1 MFSTILPSFDC
12 FLPSFFS
19 NLWLLLNFVS
29 MNFSCYICVHIHRKM
44 YSYTENT
51 LKLWVTIVVVVVF
64 WWPGWEKTLNKQAF
78 PDIVCHSNNLI
89 GRLMTELNDELFSVD
104 WHKFHN
110 TCLFRDYSDLS
121 DCYILVNH
129 QKNIY
134 TFLTLWN
141 NYLQSITRKETWK
154 IFIVNCFMNC
164 FTKLFSW
171 SWRLLWKV

>member
-1 MFSTILPSFDC
+1 MFLTILPSFDC

-29 MNFSCYICVHIHRKM
+29 MNFSCYICSYSPKNVFIYRKYFETM
-44 YSYTENT
+44 GNNRS
-51 LKLWVTIVVVVVF
+51 IVV

-78 PDIVCHSNNLI
+78 PYIVCHSNNLI
-89 GRLMTELNDELFSVD
+89 ERLMTELNDELFSVD
-104 WHKFHN
+104 WHKSHN
-110 TCLFRDYSDLS
+110 TCLFRDYSDLW

-134 TFLTLWN
+134 TFFTLWN

-171 SWRLLWKV
+171 SWRLL